1 MKVKHRMTTNP
12 ITASPKTTHR
22 EAVELM
28 KRHRITRLPILDEE
42 GHLVGIVTEEDL
54 LLATPAPSAS
64 QGVYDIYQMLDRLTL
79 GHIMTSPVYA
89 VDEECSLAMAARF
102 MLDRDV
108 SCLPVM
114 RGDQLV
120 GIITEMDIFKTFVE
134 VLGGGEPGLRILLRV
149 PERKGVLAAIAQ
161 AVSDAGGNIV
171 TLSTF
176 WGDDPSHRLISIKER
191 EADADQLR
199 AALEKLTD
207 IEILEI
213 RPAAQDKLLE
223 LGKRDTSKDQVLFIP

>member
-1 MKVKHRMTTNP
+1 
-12 ITASPKTTHR
+12 
-22 EAVELM
+22 
-28 KRHRITRLPILDEE
+28 
-42 GHLVGIVTEEDL
+42 
-54 LLATPAPSAS
+54 
-64 QGVYDIYQMLDRLTL
+64 
-79 GHIMTSPVYA
+79 
-89 VDEECSLAMAARF
+89 
-102 MLDRDV
+102 
-108 SCLPVM
+108 M

-176 WGDDPSHRLISIKER
+176 WGDDPNHRLISIKER

-199 AALEKLTD
+199 AALERSAD

-223 LGKRDTSKDQVLFIP
+223 LGKRDTGKDQVLFIP